1 MDDLDL
7 GTASGSLISLLLG
20 SSKVGSLKFTGIL
33 YKDSSV
39 LWEFQNEWMD
49 LMKQTQFLLNDSF
62 LPTNS

>member
-7 GTASGSLISLLLG
+7 GTSSGSLISLFLG
-20 SSKVGSLKFTGIL
+20 SSKVGSLKFTDIL

-49 LMKQTQFLLNDSF
+49 LMKQTQFLLNGSF